1 MILFITIQNKQLKII
16 KMKKVKK
23 DVKVQVCLTEDVK
36 NKLQQI
42 CDDKGIGLSPQINML
57 INDFIKNNN

>member
-1 MILFITIQNKQLKII
+1 
-16 KMKKVKK
+16 MKKVKK

-42 CDDKGIGLSPQINML
+42 CDDKGISLSPQINML
-57 INDFIKNNN
+57 INEFIKNNN